1 MANGYRKPRI
11 VVEESPWGNF
21 LADLPGNILSF
32 MQLQNQLQYNR
43 EEKEKDREFQMSKLY
58 LTDTINTKN
67 QRQKGLIEAINDA
80 NASGITIETKLSDLS
95 KRSPEHFTSSSGN
108 VANDYKGYL
117 SEYTNYMTG
126 LFDEVSEKQQLFN
139 EGRRSALAID
149 TNYNGIIDPDELD
162 VFQESYGKMPEPFMQ
177 GAKNHLT
184 NPTVRA
190 AQDKKRKQYNTGK
203 ELAALNNLFPEDP
216 NLLAANSVFR
226 SNPNSAKVQEHIAK
240 VFTERENPADA
251 IKDQLETIDIT
262 FRNYMEGLES
272 SRTGVHKKFLRGL
285 KIQGTEDYK
294 AKSLTDPNFVTS
306 FRRDLGENFA
316 TWFSGETREGS
327 GYGSDK
333 PVAWIRKKFKAEG
346 GWDDIDNSVPKVI
359 GDPRF
364 EEMLLDRDKLKHAF
378 DWKGTDEEE
387 EAANN
392 FFLKAVEIYDTID
405 KIEGRAM
412 GYSQDF
418 LDKLGSKTTTPTN
431 QTQVP
436 ADSTAVPAG
445 KKETLSKEDISRIG
459 QGRIIQEPVEQ
470 QDFFYSEIPT
480 LTSDR
485 DPLRI
490 QQDMNTLNYIYD
502 NPNTP
507 AEVRGEVG
515 SALDLLIRESQE
527 THALE
532 SLIDVATD
540 HRSGTSLIDSAL
552 NALSNFEDQE
562 QVSEIVRAVTSSD
575 VIKNDF
581 RKAQQDIN
589 LSEIISAWQASGL
602 DAGSFLMDEWENIE
616 PEFIR

>member
-1 MANGYRKPRI
+1 
-11 VVEESPWGNF
+11 
-21 LADLPGNILSF
+21 
-32 MQLQNQLQYNR
+32 
-43 EEKEKDREFQMSKLY
+43 
-58 LTDTINTKN
+58 
-67 QRQKGLIEAINDA
+67 
-80 NASGITIETKLSDLS
+80 
-95 KRSPEHFTSSSGN
+95 
-108 VANDYKGYL
+108 
-117 SEYTNYMTG
+117 
-126 LFDEVSEKQQLFN
+126 
-139 EGRRSALAID
+139 
-149 TNYNGIIDPDELD
+149 
-162 VFQESYGKMPEPFMQ
+162 
-177 GAKNHLT
+177 
-184 NPTVRA
+184 
-190 AQDKKRKQYNTGK
+190 
-203 ELAALNNLFPEDP
+203 
-216 NLLAANSVFR
+216 
-226 SNPNSAKVQEHIAK
+226 
-240 VFTERENPADA
+240 
-251 IKDQLETIDIT
+251 
-262 FRNYMEGLES
+262 
-272 SRTGVHKKFLRGL
+272 
-285 KIQGTEDYK
+285 
-294 AKSLTDPNFVTS
+294 
-306 FRRDLGENFA
+306 
-316 TWFSGETREGS
+316 
-327 GYGSDK
+327 
-333 PVAWIRKKFKAEG
+333 
-346 GWDDIDNSVPKVI
+346 
-359 GDPRF
+359 
-364 EEMLLDRDKLKHAF
+364 MLLDRDKLKHAF

-392 FFLKAVEIYDTID
+392 FFLKAVEIYDAID

-418 LDKLGSKTTTPTN
+418 LDKLGSETTTPTN